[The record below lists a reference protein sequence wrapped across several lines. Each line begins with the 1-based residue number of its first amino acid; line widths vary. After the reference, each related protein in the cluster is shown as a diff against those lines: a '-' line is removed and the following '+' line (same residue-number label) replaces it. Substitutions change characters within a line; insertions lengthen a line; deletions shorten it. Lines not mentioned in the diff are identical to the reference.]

1 MNTGNSVQEADERR
15 VTTAYE
21 LSDPA
26 LSDPVM
32 ADAVISDAGRSG
44 SVISDAGI
52 SDAGI
57 SDAGRSDA
65 GRSDAGLS
73 DLDGGLP
80 GRETDAE
87 ATDKAAATGTGTQS
101 PSRGR
106 STRTPPSFQHVRDIQ
121 ELIDKLD
128 AVTRQL
134 RAPGHS

>member
-26 LSDPVM
+26 LCDPVM

-44 SVISDAGI
+44 SVI
-52 SDAGI
+52 
-57 SDAGRSDA
+57 SDA

-87 ATDKAAATGTGTQS
+87 ATDEAAATGTGTQS